1 MRLEEIAWRE
11 TSSFY
16 SSTNVILV
24 ITWTYAMGGSCGNYG
39 REEKFLQV
47 LRENLTEREYPGE
60 LGENGILII
69 RRKSKK

>member
-1 MRLEEIAWRE
+1 
-11 TSSFY
+11 
-16 SSTNVILV
+16 
-24 ITWTYAMGGSCGNYG
+24 MGGSCGNYG